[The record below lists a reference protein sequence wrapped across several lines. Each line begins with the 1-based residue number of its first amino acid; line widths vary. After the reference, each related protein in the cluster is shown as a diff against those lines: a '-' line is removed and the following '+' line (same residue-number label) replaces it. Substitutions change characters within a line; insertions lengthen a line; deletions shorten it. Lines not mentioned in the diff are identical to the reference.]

1 MLAVVLT
8 VLAWVIVLRRRVR
21 GQTALIRRQLQTEAS
36 LREAAQAANSAKSEF
51 LANMSHEIRTP
62 MNGIIGMT
70 AMAMDTELTAYQ
82 KDCLG
87 TVTDSA
93 ESLLTILN
101 DILDFSK
108 IESRKLEL
116 ESIAF
121 GLPGAVADVVKL
133 LSPHAA
139 KRGLEISTD
148 IAPGVPAAVVGDPVR
163 LKQVLTNLVGNA
175 LKFTERGRIVVAIRE
190 NSRQAGSTK
199 LQFSVSDTGMG
210 VPENKQVHIFEAF
223 SQADGS
229 TTRRFGGTGL
239 GLAISSTLVRLM
251 GGHIWLESQAGVG
264 STFHFTV
271 ALDIVPSATGMADGK
286 PRADAELPA
295 SSEADSTQPPARTRL
310 PIERLA
316 ARPGRALKVLVA
328 EDNIVNQRVARGLL
342 SKRGHDVTV
351 VENGRKA
358 VEAVAAGV
366 FDVVLM
372 DVQMPEMDGFEAT
385 AEIRRRERDTDRHVR
400 IIAMTAHAMSG
411 DCDRCLR
418 AGMDGYLSKP
428 LNPHLL
434 RSVVEEGAPAT
445 QVSGAA
451 FERAVALEHLG
462 GDERLLSDVIRRF
475 LSDCPGRVSA
485 IKAAVAAR
493 DAHGI
498 CSEAA
503 ELRRVAGNLSALGLF
518 DAAVVLERLGAEARF
533 DAAEGA
539 WRRLAQEASQVLE
552 ALRLSEVSA

>member
-1 MLAVVLT
+1 
-8 VLAWVIVLRRRVR
+8 
-21 GQTALIRRQLQTEAS
+21 
-36 LREAAQAANSAKSEF
+36 
-51 LANMSHEIRTP
+51 
-62 MNGIIGMT
+62 
-70 AMAMDTELTAYQ
+70 
-82 KDCLG
+82 
-87 TVTDSA
+87 
-93 ESLLTILN
+93 
-101 DILDFSK
+101 
-108 IESRKLEL
+108 
-116 ESIAF
+116 
-121 GLPGAVADVVKL
+121 
-133 LSPHAA
+133 
-139 KRGLEISTD
+139 
-148 IAPGVPAAVVGDPVR
+148 
-163 LKQVLTNLVGNA
+163 
-175 LKFTERGRIVVAIRE
+175 
-190 NSRQAGSTK
+190 
-199 LQFSVSDTGMG
+199 
-210 VPENKQVHIFEAF
+210 
-223 SQADGS
+223 
-229 TTRRFGGTGL
+229 
-239 GLAISSTLVRLM
+239 
-251 GGHIWLESQAGVG
+251 
-264 STFHFTV
+264 
-271 ALDIVPSATGMADGK
+271 
-286 PRADAELPA
+286 
-295 SSEADSTQPPARTRL
+295 
-310 PIERLA
+310 
-316 ARPGRALKVLVA
+316 LKVLVA